1 MAKELI
7 NMLMALYMKAIGK
20 IIRFMVL
27 AHIHGKMEKYIQD
40 NGKKE
45 ICMDKEYLAGL
56 TAEDTK
62 VNIYRIKNMGL
73 EFILG
78 KMEGSMLDNGKTVNS
93 MAKEY
98 IKT

>member
-1 MAKELI
+1 MVKELTI
-7 NMLMALYMKAIGK
+7 MQMAQYMKAIGK
-20 IIRFMVL
+20 IIKFMVL
-27 AHIHGKMEKYIQD
+27 AHILGKMERYIQD

>member
-1 MAKELI
+1 
-7 NMLMALYMKAIGK
+7 
-20 IIRFMVL
+20 
-27 AHIHGKMEKYIQD
+27 
-40 NGKKE
+40 
-45 ICMDKEYLAGL
+45 
-56 TAEDTK
+56 
-62 VNIYRIKNMGL
+62 MGL